1 VSMSGSGVAKADA
14 VPGDG
19 TRCNRGWRTPRARRA
34 VYTASALVL
43 LLVLSASWSLAS
55 VHASPA
61 EDCNQVRDLQ
71 RQLRGC
77 TIYIKRGRGSRENLA
92 TAYLNR
98 ANIFAKRRK
107 YKRAFPD
114 YAAAISRDPD
124 NTLAFYNRGNA
135 YFDTRR
141 YARAIA
147 DYSRAI
153 ALDRGLALAYFNR
166 GLARERRGERR
177 AAAADYRR
185 TLALDP
191 KATVARRRLQRLQS
205 R

>member
-1 VSMSGSGVAKADA
+1 MSGNGVAKAGA

-19 TRCNRGWRTPRARRA
+19 LRCNRGWRTARARRA
-34 VYTASALVL
+34 ACAAPVLVL
-43 LLVLSASWSLAS
+43 LLALCTSWLAPSVL
-55 VHASPA
+55 ASPA

-77 TIYIKRGRGSRENLA
+77 TLYIKRGRGSRENLA

-98 ANIFAKRRK
+98 ANIFARHHN

-124 NTLAFYNRGNA
+124 NALAFYNRGNA

-141 YARAIA
+141 YARAIT
-147 DYSRAI
+147 DYTRAI
-153 ALDRGLALAYFNR
+153 AVDRGFALAYLNR
-166 GLARERRGERR
+166 GLAHERRGERR
-177 AAAADYRR
+177 KAVADYKRA
-185 TLALDP
+185 LAIDP
-191 KATVARRRLQRLQS
+191 KATGARRRLRRLQP

>member
-1 VSMSGSGVAKADA
+1 MSDNGVAKAEA
-14 VPGDG
+14 LPGDHL
-19 TRCNRGWRTPRARRA
+19 RCNRGWRTPRARRP
-34 VYTASALVL
+34 VYAAPAL
-43 LLVLSASWSLAS
+43 LLLLALCTLWSAPSVL
-55 VHASPA
+55 ASPA

-77 TIYIKRGRGSRENLA
+77 TLYIRRGRGSRENLA

-98 ANIFAKRRK
+98 ANIFARHHN

-124 NTLAFYNRGNA
+124 NALAFYNRGNA

-141 YARAIA
+141 YARAIT
-147 DYSRAI
+147 DYTRAI
-153 ALDRGLALAYFNR
+153 VLDRGFALAYLNR
-166 GLARERRGERR
+166 GLARERRGARR

-185 TLALDP
+185 ALAIDP
-191 KATVARRRLQRLQS
+191 KATVARRRLRRLLP